1 MRSEAGSFWYQQVN
15 LLIPDLVCKLNAGV
29 LTVTKREHKG
39 SSQIA
44 TAGLPD
50 AAPLVD
56 ETLRKRGIDP
66 DRLSVLK
73 LGTIYRFRSAP
84 PWIQR
89 LLIGFVLLAIHN
101 YIGRTASGPTLI
113 YLAGMQLVSGLV
125 ILMAACEVLVT
136 ATERLAERFHWNH
149 YTAGTIAEILSTIPE
164 LVVIAFIIPISPSM
178 AFVIALITIYNNAL
192 VFSLYS
198 YFLPKDK
205 HGKFL
210 MPIPITEAGTQVLIG
225 GGAMGLI
232 LGLVMLTFKASGQA
246 KNSFHPA
253 DLTFVSFIL
262 LSIFAVYLYKLITSY
277 AKEEAAVRENLG
289 MSDSDIEQRLNIVYE
304 NIRPTRLVTICLLF
318 IIGALGAFFGGKQ
331 VSGFAEFMLS
341 DIQFNTILTAFILA
355 VFAGLSEYVILWQ
368 SHRKQEY
375 GIALANAFGGIT
387 QVMFLV
393 FPYTLLCIAIY
404 QSFLDPGHPD
414 LPLDFSVPHVLLLLF
429 LFPTFYTLSA
439 LIEEDH
445 TLGILDTVIMS
456 GIFLFLI
463 VLLATHGGS
472 AT

>member
-1 MRSEAGSFWYQQVN
+1 MAELDNTDSNE
-15 LLIPDLVCKLNAGV
+15 
-29 LTVTKREHKG
+29 
-39 SSQIA
+39 IA

-50 AAPLVD
+50 AAPVVE
-56 ETLRKRGIDP
+56 ETLRRRGIDP
-66 DRLSVLK
+66 DRLSVLQ
-73 LGTIYRFRSAP
+73 LGTRYRFRAAP
-84 PWIQR
+84 PWFQR
-89 LLIGFVLLAIHN
+89 LLIGFALLALHR
-101 YIGRTASGPTLI
+101 YFLSTASGPGLTV
-113 YLAGMQLVSGLV
+113 LAGMQLVSGLI
-125 ILMAACEVLVT
+125 ILMAACEVLVN
-136 ATERLAERFHWNH
+136 ATERLAERLQWNH
-149 YTAGTIAEILSTIPE
+149 YTAGTVAEILSTIPE

-178 AFVIALITIYNNAL
+178 AFVVALITIYNNAL

-232 LGLVMLTFKASGQA
+232 LGLVMLTFNASEQS
-246 KNSFHPA
+246 KSSFSA
-253 DLTFVSFIL
+253 IDLAFVSFIL
-262 LSIFAVYLYKLITSY
+262 LSIFVVYLYKLVTSY
-277 AKEEAAVRENLG
+277 AKEEAAVREHLD
-289 MSDSDIEQRLNIVYE
+289 MSDRDIEQRLAIVYE
-304 NIRPTRLVTICLLF
+304 NVRPTSLATISLF
-318 IIGALGAFFGGKQ
+318 FFIGALGAFFGGQQ

-341 DIQFNTILTAFILA
+341 DLQFNPILTALILA

-393 FPYTLLCIAIY
+393 FPYTLLCIASY
-404 QSFLDPGHPD
+404 QFFMQSGHPD
-414 LPLDFSVPHVLLLLF
+414 LPLAFSVPHVLLLLF
-429 LFPTFYTLSA
+429 LFPTFYTLSS

-445 TLGILDTVIMS
+445 TLGILDTVIMV

-463 VLLATHGGS
+463 VLLSTHGGS
-472 AT
+472 AI

>member
-1 MRSEAGSFWYQQVN
+1 MVT
-15 LLIPDLVCKLNAGV
+15 KLNQ
-29 LTVTKREHKG
+29 KD
-39 SSQIA
+39 SSQVA

-50 AAPLVD
+50 AVPLV
-56 ETLRKRGIDP
+56 EENLRKRGIDP

-73 LGTIYRFRSAP
+73 LGTIYRFRAAP
-84 PWIQR
+84 PWLQR
-89 LLIGFVLLAIHN
+89 LLIGFALMASHS
-101 YIGRTASGPTLI
+101 YILRTTSEPSLTL
-113 YLAGMQLVSGLV
+113 LAGMQLISGLI

-136 ATERLAERFHWNH
+136 ATERLAARFHWNH
-149 YTAGTIAEILSTIPE
+149 YTAGTVAEILSTIPE
-164 LVVIAFIIPISPSM
+164 LVVIAFLIPISPSM
-178 AFVIALITIYNNAL
+178 AFVVALITIYNNAL

-198 YFLPKDK
+198 YFLPKDT

-210 MPIPITEAGTQVLIG
+210 MPIPITEAGTQILIG

-232 LGLVMLTFKASGQA
+232 LGLVMLTFKASNQV
-246 KNSFHPA
+246 KSSFDSI
-253 DLTFVSFIL
+253 DLIFVSFIL
-262 LSIFAVYLYKLITSY
+262 LSIFSVYLYKLITSY
-277 AKEEAAVRENLG
+277 AKEEAAVRENLD
-289 MSDSDIEQRLNIVYE
+289 MSEHDIEQRLDMVYE
-304 NIRPTRLVTICLLF
+304 NIRPTRLVTIFLLF
-318 IIGALGAFFGGKQ
+318 LVGALGAFFGGHQ

-341 DIQFNTILTAFILA
+341 DLQFNPILTALILA
-355 VFAGLSEYVILWQ
+355 VFAGMSEYVILWQ

-393 FPYTLLCIAIY
+393 FPYTLLCVAIY
-404 QSFLDPGHPD
+404 QSFLDPGHPE
-414 LPLDFSVPHVLLLLF
+414 LPLEFSVPHVLLLLF
-429 LFPTFYTLSA
+429 LFPTFYTLSS

-472 AT
+472 AA

>member
-1 MRSEAGSFWYQQVN
+1 MAELDNKDSSE
-15 LLIPDLVCKLNAGV
+15 
-29 LTVTKREHKG
+29 
-39 SSQIA
+39 IA

-56 ETLRKRGIDP
+56 DTLRKRGIDP
-66 DRLSVLK
+66 DRLSVLQ
-73 LGTIYRFRSAP
+73 LGTIYRFPAAP
-84 PWIQR
+84 PWLQR
-89 LLIGFVLLAIHN
+89 LIIGFALLAIHR
-101 YIGRTASGPTLI
+101 YLLSTASGPALTF
-113 YLAGMQLVSGLV
+113 LAGMQLVSGLI

-136 ATERLAERFHWNH
+136 ATERLAARLHWNH
-149 YTAGTIAEILSTIPE
+149 YTAGTVAEILSTIPE

-232 LGLVMLTFKASGQA
+232 LGLVMLTFNASNQT
-246 KNSFHPA
+246 KSSFTSI

-262 LSIFAVYLYKLITSY
+262 FSIFTVYLYKLVTSY
-277 AKEEAAVRENLG
+277 AREEAAVRENLY
-289 MSDSDIEQRLNIVYE
+289 MSDRDIEQRLAIVYE
-304 NIRPTRLVTICLLF
+304 NIRPTRMATIGLFF
-318 IIGALGAFFGGKQ
+318 IIGALGAFFGGQQ

-341 DIQFNTILTAFILA
+341 DLHFNTILTAFILA

-404 QSFLDPGHPD
+404 QSFMQPDHPD
-414 LPLDFSVPHVLLLLF
+414 LPLEFSVSHVLLLLF
-429 LFPTFYTLSA
+429 LFPTFYTLSS

-456 GIFLFLI
+456 AIFLFLI
-463 VLLATHGGS
+463 VLLSTHGGS